1 MQKPHFEPL
10 VELLVGK
17 PLKVGLL
24 SLVGAE
30 LAYACCHFRCH
41 AASIVD
47 LQSVKK
53 HSALESSSTTG
64 SSYFRIMG
72 NVTIFS
78 KLSHDSRIFVAG
90 HRGLVGSSIVRCLQR
105 YGYKD
110 LVLRSRSQ
118 LDLLDQRSVQQFF
131 AQEQIDFVFLCAA
144 RVGGILDNSRH
155 QADFLYENMMI
166 SANVIHA
173 AAQYDVKKL
182 LYLGSSC
189 IYPKFS
195 PQPIRE
201 ESLLSGPLEPTN
213 EGYAIAKI
221 AGLKLCEKFFHQYG
235 KAFISVMP
243 TNMYGP
249 CDNFHPERSHVVPG
263 MMRRF
268 HEAKLAGASFVT
280 VWGSGEPRREF
291 LYADDFAEA
300 ALMVMERYDEPAT
313 LNVGTGEDVTI
324 RELALLMK
332 EAVGFRGEVRFDTSK
347 PDGTP
352 RKVLDVSK
360 VKALGWSPQTQL
372 AQGLVAAYEWA
383 LESGALDSPESIE
396 QSTVVS

>member
-1 MQKPHFEPL
+1 MSK
-10 VELLVGK
+10 
-17 PLKVGLL
+17 L
-24 SLVGAE
+24 S
-30 LAYACCHFRCH
+30 
-41 AASIVD
+41 
-47 LQSVKK
+47 
-53 HSALESSSTTG
+53 
-64 SSYFRIMG
+64 
-72 NVTIFS
+72 IFS

-90 HRGLVGSSIVRCLQR
+90 HRGLVGSGIVRCLQK
-105 YGYKD
+105 YGYQD
-110 LVLRSRSQ
+110 LVLRTRSE
-118 LDLLDQRSVQQFF
+118 LDLLDQRSVREFF
-131 AQEQIDFVFLCAA
+131 AAEQIDFVFLCAA

-166 SANVIHA
+166 AANVIHA
-173 AAQYDVKKL
+173 AAECDVKKL
-182 LYLGSSC
+182 MYLGSSC

-221 AGLKLCEKFFHQYG
+221 AGLKLCEKFYHQYG

-249 CDNFHPERSHVVPG
+249 FDNFHPERSHVVPG

-268 HEAKLAGASFVT
+268 HEAKLAQAPYVT

-291 LYADDFAEA
+291 LYSDDFAEA
-300 ALMVMERYDEPAT
+300 ALVVMESYEQPST

-324 RELALLMK
+324 RELAYLMK
-332 EAVGFRGEVRFDTSK
+332 EVVGYQGEVRFDTSK

-360 VKALGWSPQTQL
+360 VKALGWAPQVTL
-372 AQGLVAAYEWA
+372 ADGLSRAYAWA
-383 LESGALDSPESIE
+383 LESGALPVEAQRPDLHI
-396 QSTVVS
+396 